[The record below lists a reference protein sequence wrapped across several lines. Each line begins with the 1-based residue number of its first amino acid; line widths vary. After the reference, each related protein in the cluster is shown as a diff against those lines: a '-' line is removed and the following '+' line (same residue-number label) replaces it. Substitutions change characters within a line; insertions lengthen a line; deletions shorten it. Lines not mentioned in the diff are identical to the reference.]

1 METKENDGLLL
12 LAGGLDGKPNH
23 AKDVARCALD
33 LIHSC
38 REHSLENLSKEISL
52 EIGNN
57 MYYIYIIE
65 SQRNSVRDYSKGYMS
80 L

>member
-12 LAGGLDGKPNH
+12 LAGGLDGKLNH

-57 MYYIYIIE
+57 IYIIV
-65 SQRNSVRDYSKGYMS
+65 SQRNSVWDYSRGYMS